1 MMLPLLISATLCAPS
16 PGLAGG
22 GPENVLLLVNDDSS
36 DSLAVANEYIGLRH
50 VPAGNVVYLSGL
62 PAGPSIKVADFRE
75 RVLQPVL
82 GFAEQRGI
90 AGQID
95 YLVYSAGFPYAVDV
109 SEDMAG
115 KQFPRFIT
123 QPASLTGLTYLQ
135 ELVRS
140 GSGDSLAID
149 ANWYARRLRQEPTDQ
164 PWSEPDKG
172 LQVRLQVLF
181 AQCQEAQR
189 KAAEA
194 KTPVAPEVAQWLQD
208 ALTILQALVANHPA
222 TPELLYDLA
231 CVLALQGKPDEAMT
245 SLQAAY
251 DAGWWNATLTE
262 ADTDL
267 SSLRERDDFKALLAR
282 MRQVVLETLPP
293 EPFHSTTAWDR
304 QGKATATGEGRRY
317 LLSAMLA
324 YTGGPAST
332 LQEALDCL
340 RTSCAA
346 DGSCPSGTVY
356 YMASDD
362 WARTGPRQWAF
373 RSAVEALG
381 KLGVR
386 GEVVP
391 GVLPKGRQ
399 DVAGVIVGAASFSWK
414 ECGGRILPGAFCD
427 HLTSFGGA
435 MAGAGQT
442 LLSEFIRNGAAGAC
456 GTVTEPYNIPAKFPT
471 AFLHVYYA
479 SGCSLAEA
487 FYQSIRAPYQQLLV
501 GDPLCQP
508 WARIPEVRVRGL
520 AVGEAVERP
529 RRLVPTATSA
539 QPVTRFELFVDGR
552 RRQSCAPNQALTLD
566 PQNLAEGYHEARVVA
581 IAGPLETQGRTVL
594 PFRIGRR
601 EVKVDG
607 WPTEPV
613 PVTGTLR
620 LGVTLPGAA
629 RIVVRHNERE
639 VGAAD
644 GPSGTVEIA
653 LSRLGLGCVE
663 LQPIGRLADGREVL
677 GRPHAVTV
685 TQPVDQAGAASG
697 G

>member
-1 MMLPLLISATLCAPS
+1 MLPLLISAMLYAPS

-22 GPENVLLLVNDDSS
+22 GPENVLLVVNADSP

-75 RVLQPVL
+75 RVLRPVWEV
-82 GFAEQRGI
+82 AEQRGLG
-90 AGQID
+90 GQID
-95 YLVYSAGFPYAVDV
+95 YLVYSAGFSCAVDV

-140 GSGDSLAID
+140 GSSDYLAID
-149 ANWYARRLRQEPTDQ
+149 ANWYARRLKQERTDS
-164 PWSEPDKG
+164 PWSEPEQG
-172 LQVRLQVLF
+172 LQARLQALF
-181 AQCQEAQR
+181 AQCQGAQR

-208 ALTILQALVANHPA
+208 ALTILETLIANHPA

-231 CVLALQGKPDEAMT
+231 CVLALQGKADEAMT

-267 SSLRERDDFKALLAR
+267 SSLRGRDDFEALLGR
-282 MRQVVLETLPP
+282 MRQVVLETQPP
-293 EPFHSTTAWDR
+293 EPFHSTTVWDR
-304 QGKATATGEGRRY
+304 QGEAAATGEGRRY

-324 YTGGPAST
+324 YTGGPANT

-340 RTSCAA
+340 RTSYAA
-346 DGSCPSGTVY
+346 DGSCPPGTVY

-386 GEVVP
+386 GEVVS
-391 GVLPKGRQ
+391 GVLPQGKQ
-399 DVAGVIVGAASFSWK
+399 DAVGVMVGAAGFSWK
-414 ECGGRILPGAFCD
+414 DCSSRILPGAFCD
-427 HLTSFGGA
+427 HLTSFGGV
-435 MAGAGQT
+435 MTGAGQT

-508 WARIPEVRVRGL
+508 WARIPEVRVKGL
-520 AVGEAVERP
+520 APGEVVERP
-529 RRLVPTATSA
+529 RRLIPQATSA

-566 PQNLAEGYHEARVVA
+566 SQNLAEGYHEARVVA
-581 IAGPLETQGRTVL
+581 IAGPLATQGRTVL
-594 PFRIGRR
+594 SFRIGRR
-601 EVKVDG
+601 EVKVEG
-607 WPTEPV
+607 WPAEPV
-613 PVTGTLR
+613 PGTGTLR
-620 LGVTLPGAA
+620 LSMGLPGAA
-629 RIVVRHNERE
+629 RLAVRHNDRE
-639 VGAAD
+639 VGAVD
-644 GPSGTVEIA
+644 GPSGTVEIT

-663 LQPIGRLADGREVL
+663 LQPVARFADGREVL
-677 GRPHAVTV
+677 GQPHSVTV
-685 TQPVDQAGAASG
+685 AGPANQ
-697 G
+697 